1 LTAISSSGPGIFAQD
16 TSSTIHQYH

>member
-1 LTAISSSGPGIFAQD
+1 LTVISSSGPGIFAQD